1 MDFSLDEVRHIIKK
15 DPLEPLS
22 KSERAII
29 IYSRDYICTIPSA
42 LEIFLRSIDWFS
54 PLQVNLAKLYLGKW
68 EKIDPEDAISLLD
81 SRYPITFVREYAISI
96 ISEISDDL
104 FSTYILQLCQCLMY
118 ELYHYSPLSDLLI
131 TRCLKSPNIV
141 GLSFFWNVHVCM
153 KNKLFLERLSVII
166 TSIFMLSGPTFIE
179 RIYNLYSINREI
191 KNIAQDAKSKNKTNK
206 KKETTTLLKSQ
217 IRELDKKNFELPIHP
232 SYYVESFVIDECTI
246 FTSKMVPILLCC
258 NSKDSDG
265 SKFKVIYKCGKIFNN

>member
-81 SRYPITFVREYAISI
+81 SRYPITFVRE
-96 ISEISDDL
+96 
-104 FSTYILQLCQCLMY
+104 
-118 ELYHYSPLSDLLI
+118 
-131 TRCLKSPNIV
+131 
-141 GLSFFWNVHVCM
+141 
-153 KNKLFLERLSVII
+153 
-166 TSIFMLSGPTFIE
+166 
-179 RIYNLYSINREI
+179 
-191 KNIAQDAKSKNKTNK
+191 
-206 KKETTTLLKSQ
+206 
-217 IRELDKKNFELPIHP
+217 
-232 SYYVESFVIDECTI
+232 
-246 FTSKMVPILLCC
+246 
-258 NSKDSDG
+258 
-265 SKFKVIYKCGKIFNN
+265 